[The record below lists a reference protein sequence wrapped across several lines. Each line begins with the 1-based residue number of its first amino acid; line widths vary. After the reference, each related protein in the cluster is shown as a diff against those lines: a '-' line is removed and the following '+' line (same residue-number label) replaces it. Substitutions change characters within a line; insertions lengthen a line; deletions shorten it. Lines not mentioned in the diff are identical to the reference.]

1 MGITIVCLGGQK
13 HMEVFLT
20 GATGYIGTSVAE
32 ELQKAGHKVTGLART
47 PEKAKQLEAR
57 GVRATLGDLLKPE
70 TIAAAAKTA
79 EGVIHTAST
88 NDANAPQADEAVVRA
103 ILKSLEGT
111 DKPFIYTSGV
121 WVLGSTG
128 NKIADERAP
137 VNPTPLVGFR
147 PAVEQEVLGSKDRGV
162 RSIVIRP
169 ALVYGRGGSIPKMLA
184 DSARESGAARY
195 VGDGRNH
202 WPFVDVDDLAAL
214 YVMALEK
221 APPGSLY
228 HAAHGPSYRVLEV
241 AEAASIG
248 AGAKGKT
255 QSWPLEEARK
265 TLWGFADALV
275 LDQQVS
281 GEKARQEL
289 GWAPRAGSVL
299 DDLRTGSYTR

>member
-1 MGITIVCLGGQK
+1 
-13 HMEVFLT
+13 MEVFLT

-32 ELQKAGHKVTGLART
+32 ELQRAGHKVTGLART
-47 PEKAKQLEAR
+47 PEKAKHLETR

-70 TIAAAAKTA
+70 TIAASAQAA

-88 NDANAPQADEAVVRA
+88 NDANASQADAAVVRA
-103 ILKSLEGT
+103 ILNVLAGT
-111 DKPFIYTSGV
+111 GKPFIYTSGV

-128 NKIADERAP
+128 DKIADEHTP
-137 VNPTPLVGFR
+137 VNPTPLVAFR
-147 PAVEQEVLGSKDRGV
+147 PAIEQEVLGSKDSGV

-169 ALVYGRGGSIPKMLA
+169 ALVFGRGGSIPKMLA
-184 DSARESGAARY
+184 DSAREAGAARY
-195 VGDGRNH
+195 VGDGKNH

-214 YVMALEK
+214 YVLALEK

-228 HAAHGPSYRVLEV
+228 HAADGPSYRVLEV

-265 TLWGFADALV
+265 TLWAFADALV

-281 GEKARQEL
+281 GEKARKEL
-289 GWAPRAGSVL
+289 GWSPRAGSVL
-299 DDLRTGSYTR
+299 DDLKTGSYRR